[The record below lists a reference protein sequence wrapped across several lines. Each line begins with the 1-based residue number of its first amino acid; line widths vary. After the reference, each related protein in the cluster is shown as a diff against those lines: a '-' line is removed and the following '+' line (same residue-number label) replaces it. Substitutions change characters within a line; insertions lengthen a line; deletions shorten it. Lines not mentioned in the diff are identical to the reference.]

1 MSAACRLATILSVDV
16 VGYSHLLEPRDE
28 GSLILAA
35 TRRFAADGEGYPGLI
50 RAGAEGM
57 SERLRSHRKQLVD
70 PKFAE
75 HHGRVLR
82 TTADGMLVAFA
93 DPVEAVRCA
102 VEIQR
107 GMIARNAD
115 TTAEK
120 RITFRI
126 GVDLGDTSI
135 AGSLPH
141 DTGVATAAR
150 LDGLAEPGGICI
162 SRAVHDVI
170 RRKLPYA
177 FEDFGERTLKNGAA
191 VHAYVMSA
199 DAMASTRDVG
209 ERLWA
214 VFIPRR
220 ISLRGATI
228 AASVI
233 FTIGGWVAAGWE
245 WFGGNPTQAPVEMIV
260 ATSRQVPPAADVAA
274 DGSAQKPSEPTL
286 SEPPLSIVVLPFA
299 NRSSDP
305 GQEYFAD
312 GITEDLTAL
321 LSRIP
326 GSVVIARN
334 TAFGYKGKSADVQQI
349 GRELGVRYI
358 LEGSVRRAGEQVR
371 LNVLLIDAETG
382 SRPWGEQF
390 DTDRTNLAA
399 TQNEIIGRLAETL
412 DWEHGKVSS
421 ARPELYQLH
430 PDARDLI
437 MRGRAWSYRPY
448 SAETWQEA
456 RSAFERALEID
467 PRSVEA
473 RVDLASVLGG
483 RLADGWSNSRQ
494 QDPARAELLLQ
505 EALERDASRSTA
517 HFAMGVLR
525 RMQNRL
531 TEAQREFKTAI
542 ALDPN
547 DARAFY
553 QLGVTLM
560 FLGRPQEG
568 IPYLKKAIRL
578 DPSDPD
584 VTTRYWALGTCHLL
598 LGQVDEAIGILGEA
612 RAANSRIWYP
622 HLYLAGALGLRGG
635 LDAAKDALATSL
647 KLKPEINSLA
657 RMRAYNAWLTN
668 PEHWALQEET
678 LNLGLRR
685 AGLPDE

>member
-1 MSAACRLATILSVDV
+1 MTEACRLTTILSVDV

-35 TRRFAADGEGYPGLI
+35 TRRLAADGTGYPGLI

-57 SERLRSHRKQLVD
+57 LERLKSHRRQLVD

-75 HHGRVLR
+75 HHGRVLK
-82 TTADGMLVAFA
+82 TTADGMLVEFA
-93 DPVEAVRCA
+93 NLVDAVRCA
-102 VEIQR
+102 VDIQR
-107 GMIARNAD
+107 GMIERNAD
-115 TTAEK
+115 TAAEK

-126 GVDLGDTSI
+126 GIDLGETSI
-135 AGSLPH
+135 GGDLPRN
-141 DTGVATAAR
+141 TGVDSAAR
-150 LDGLAEPGGICI
+150 LEGLAEPGGICI
-162 SRAVHDVI
+162 SSAVYDAI
-170 RRKLPYA
+170 RDRLSYA
-177 FEDFGERTLKNGAA
+177 FVDIGERTLKNEAS
-191 VHAYVMSA
+191 VHAYAMNA
-199 DAMASTRDVG
+199 DAVASIRDVE
-209 ERLWA
+209 ERLRPILLA
-214 VFIPRR
+214 RR
-220 ISLRGATI
+220 ISLRSATI
-228 AASVI
+228 TASVVV
-233 FTIGGWVAAGWE
+233 TIGVWIAAGWE
-245 WFGGNPTQAPVEMIV
+245 WSGGNPTQAPVEMPV
-260 ATSRQVPPAADVAA
+260 ATGPQVLPAADITA
-274 DGSAQKPSEPTL
+274 DGGTQKP

-305 GQEYFAD
+305 DQEYFAD

-334 TAFGYKGKSADVQQI
+334 TAFAYRNKSADVQQI

-382 SRPWGEQF
+382 RRPWGQQF
-390 DTDRTNLAA
+390 DTNRANLVD
-399 TQNEIIGRLAETL
+399 TQHEIIGRLAQTL
-412 DWEHGKVSS
+412 DGEYGKIPP
-421 ARPELYQLH
+421 ARPEPSTID

-456 RSAFERALEID
+456 QSAFERALEID

-483 RLADGWSNSRQ
+483 RLADGWNNSRQ
-494 QDPARAELLLQ
+494 QDPARAELLLR
-505 EALERDASRSTA
+505 EALERDAGRSTA

-525 RMQNRL
+525 RMQNRSS
-531 TEAQREFKTAI
+531 EAQREFETAI

-560 FLGRPQEG
+560 FLGRPEEG
-568 IPYLKKAIRL
+568 IPYLRKAIRL
-578 DPSDPD
+578 DPDNPD
-584 VTTRYWALGTCHLL
+584 VTNHYWALGTCHLL
-598 LGQVDEAIGILGEA
+598 LGQVDEAIDILGKA

-622 HLYLAGALGLRGG
+622 HLYLAGAFGLGGDV
-635 LDAAKDALATSL
+635 DAAKDALAESL

-657 RMRAYNAWLTN
+657 RMRAYNAWITN

-678 LNLGLRR
+678 LNVGLRR